1 MHHWIIIIQ
10 LTCTL
15 LPESSANYTILK
27 IHFWAA
33 LQTLSRH
40 DKFFISCLDKG
51 DTLEK
56 TKIVPRTRM
65 ALSEIMTILIMF
77 HLSGY
82 RTFKW
87 YYQKH
92 VMQHQKK
99 DFPNLVSYNRFVE
112 IMEYALVPLILYIV
126 RARFVKCSGISFV
139 DSTPIKVC
147 DNHRIRSNHV
157 FSEYA
162 KRGKSSMGWF
172 YGFKLHLI
180 INDKGEILSFCLT
193 SGNVDDREEIVM
205 NSLTKEIFGKL
216 FADRGYIS
224 QKLFEKLLEK
234 DITLITRAKKNM
246 KNKLMDYYDRL
257 MLRKRT
263 VIESVNDFLKN
274 ICNIEHSRH
283 RSITNFLVNLVSA
296 LAAYSF
302 LPKKP
307 SICPVSNMPKGIL
320 CLVD

>member
-1 MHHWIIIIQ
+1 MEQVAIFCFLVDFCKAYEEYCMHS
-10 LTCTL
+10 LMM
-15 LPESSANYTILK
+15 
-27 IHFWAA
+27 
-33 LQTLSRH
+33 
-40 DKFFISCLDKG
+40 
-51 DTLEK
+51 EK

-180 INDKGEILSFCLT
+180 INDQGEILSFCLT
-193 SGNVDDREEIVM
+193 SGNVDDRDEIVM

-283 RSITNFLVNLVSA
+283 RSITNFLVNLLSA

-307 SICPVSNMPKGIL
+307 SICSASDMPKGIL

>member
-1 MHHWIIIIQ
+1 MEQVAIFCDVDDFCKAYEEYCMHS
-10 LTCTL
+10 LMM
-15 LPESSANYTILK
+15 EKKK
-27 IHFWAA
+27 I
-33 LQTLSRH
+33 TP
-40 DKFFISCLDKG
+40 G
-51 DTLEK
+51 
-56 TKIVPRTRM
+56 TKM

-87 YYQKH
+87 YYKKH
-92 VMQHQKK
+92 VMQYQKK

-126 RARFVKCSGISFV
+126 RARFFRCSGISFV

-147 DNHRIRSNHV
+147 DNHRIKSHRV

-180 INDKGEILSFCLT
+180 INEQGEILSFCLT
-193 SGNVDDREEIVM
+193 SGNVDDRNEAVM
-205 NSLTKEIFGKL
+205 DSLTKEIFGKL

-224 QKLFEKLLEK
+224 QKLFEKLLKK
-234 DITLITRAKKNM
+234 DITLVTRAKKNM
-246 KNKLMDYYDRL
+246 KNKLMNLYDRL

-274 ICNIEHSRH
+274 ICEIEHSRH
-283 RSITNFLVNLVSA
+283 RSIKNFLVNLLSA
-296 LAAYSF
+296 LAAYSL

-307 SICPVSNMPKGIL
+307 SICSASDISKGFL

>member
-1 MHHWIIIIQ
+1 MEQVAVFCDVDDFCKEYEGYCMHSLMMEKQRII
-10 LTCTL
+10 
-15 LPESSANYTILK
+15 PK
-27 IHFWAA
+27 
-33 LQTLSRH
+33 
-40 DKFFISCLDKG
+40 
-51 DTLEK
+51 
-56 TKIVPRTRM
+56 TRM
-65 ALSEIMTILIMF
+65 ALSEIMTILIMY

-87 YYQKH
+87 YYTKY
-92 VMQHQKK
+92 VMVYQKK
-99 DFPNLVSYNRFVE
+99 NYPDLVSYNRFVE
-112 IMEYALVPLILYIV
+112 IMEYALVPLVLYIV

-147 DNHRIRSNHV
+147 DNHRISTNHV

-162 KRGKSSMGWF
+162 KMGKSSMGWF

-180 INDKGEILSFCLT
+180 INEQGEILSFCLT
-193 SGNVDDREEIVM
+193 SGNVDDRNEAVM
-205 NSLTKEIFGKL
+205 DSLTKEIFGKL
-216 FADRGYIS
+216 FADRGCIS
-224 QKLFEKLLEK
+224 QKLFEKLLKK

-296 LAAYSF
+296 PATYSF

-307 SICPVSNMPKGIL
+307 SICSSSDPPTGIL

>member
-1 MHHWIIIIQ
+1 MEQ
-10 LTCTL
+10 VAVFCDVDDFCKAYEEYCMQSLMM
-15 LPESSANYTILK
+15 
-27 IHFWAA
+27 
-33 LQTLSRH
+33 
-40 DKFFISCLDKG
+40 
-51 DTLEK
+51 EK
-56 TKIVPRTRM
+56 KKIVPRTRM

-147 DNHRIRSNHV
+147 DNHRIRTNHV
-157 FSEYA
+157 FSKYA

-193 SGNVDDREEIVM
+193 SGNVDDRDESVM
-205 NSLTKEIFGKL
+205 DSLTKEIFGKL

-224 QKLFEKLLEK
+224 QKLFEKLLK
-234 DITLITRAKKNM
+234 RDITLITRAKKNM
-246 KNKLMDYYDRL
+246 KNKLMNLYDRL

-274 ICNIEHSRH
+274 ICEIEHSRH
-283 RSITNFLVNLVSA
+283 RSITNFLVNLLSA

-307 SICPVSNMPKGIL
+307 SISSVSDTSKGIL
-320 CLVD
+320 CLVG